1 MPKGP
6 TPGCVV
12 IRPAEL
18 AASKQGLAYRA
29 GVSSES
35 AGARRLCMHLVTIPP
50 GARARAH
57 MHDRHETAIYVLSG
71 VSELRYGEGLRQHAV
86 VRAGD
91 FLYIPPGMPHLPYNP
106 SPTEPCL
113 AVISRTDP
121 NEQESTVLLPELELA
136 LPAPPGDESAAA

>member
-6 TPGCVV
+6 TPSCVV

-18 AASKQGLAYRA
+18 AASKQGLVYRA
-29 GVSSES
+29 GVSAES

-57 MHDRHETAIYVLSG
+57 MHERHETAIYVLSG
-71 VSELRYGEGLRQHAV
+71 VSEMRYGEGLRQHAV

-136 LPAPPGDESAAA
+136 LMTAEDESAAA